1 MSSTP
6 PIESVWSSVM
16 KSLSIGLIS
25 LLLVFVSACSVGP
38 KYKAPAM
45 PAPPA
50 WKEADSQTYK
60 EAGNWKPAQPADTKI
75 RGKWW
80 EMFSDGDL
88 NRLEEQ
94 IDGSNQDLKVAQSH
108 FDQARALIRLN
119 RSNYFPTV
127 SVGAGATA
135 NRLSSNAVLTNQA
148 AASGYGDFVLPVDF
162 SWEADVWG
170 RIRHEVEAAREE
182 AQASAADLEAVRL
195 SLHSELAFD
204 YFELRSLDAQQKLL
218 DDTVVA
224 WRQALELTQRRF
236 EGGASS
242 GVEVAQAQ
250 TELDQTVA
258 QDQDIGVQRAAYE
271 HAIAV
276 LIGKPPA
283 EFALGPKPLNAEP
296 PQIPIGVPSQLL
308 ERRPDIAAAERRVAE
323 ANAEVGIA
331 RSAYYPTVVLSAA
344 VGLEGNSIANWFA
357 WPSRFWAAGPEALET
372 LFDAGRRHAT
382 NDAALAAWNGTVAT
396 YRQTSLDAFQQVED
410 NLAALRILAQ
420 ESETQRAA
428 VAAAQHSLDLSM
440 NRYTGGLVT
449 YLEVVTAQ
457 STALANERTAVD
469 IQRRRMDASVLLI
482 KALGGGWDTSQL
494 PALKKG

>member
-1 MSSTP
+1 
-6 PIESVWSSVM
+6 M
-16 KSLSIGLIS
+16 KPLLIAFVV
-25 LLLVFVSACSVGP
+25 LLTLLATACSVGP
-38 KYKAPAM
+38 KYQAPFA

-50 WKEADSQTYK
+50 WKEADPQTYK
-60 EAGNWKPAQPADTKI
+60 EAGNWQPAQPADMKI

-80 EMFSDGDL
+80 EMFADSDL
-88 NRLEEQ
+88 NTLEDQ
-94 IDGSNQDLKVAQSH
+94 IDSSSQSLKVAQSH
-108 FDQARALIRLN
+108 FDQARAAIRLN
-119 RSNYFPTV
+119 RANYFPTI
-127 SVGAGATA
+127 SVGSGATA
-135 NRLSSNAVLTNQA
+135 NRTSSNVVLTNQA
-148 AASGYGDFVLPVDF
+148 ASSGYGDFVLPLDF

-170 RIRHEVEAAREE
+170 RIRHQVEAAREE
-182 AQASAADLEAVRL
+182 AQATEADLETVRL
-195 SLHSELAFD
+195 SLHAELAFD
-204 YFELRSLDAQQKLL
+204 YFELRSLDAEQKLL

-250 TELDQTVA
+250 TELDSTVA

-276 LIGKPPA
+276 LIGKAPA
-283 EFALGPKPLNAEP
+283 AFALAAKPLNTEP

-331 RSAYYPTVVLSAA
+331 RSAYYPTVLLSAA
-344 VGLEGNSIANWFA
+344 VGLEGNSITDWLA
-357 WPSRFWAAGPEALET
+357 WPSRFWAAGPAVAQT

-382 NDAALAAWNGTVAT
+382 NDAALAAWNASVAT

-410 NLAALRILAQ
+410 NLAALRILSK
-420 ESETQRAA
+420 ESATQRAA
-428 VAAAQHSLDLSM
+428 VASAQHSLDLSM

-469 IQRRRMDASVLLI
+469 IQRRRMDASVLLV

>member
-1 MSSTP
+1 
-6 PIESVWSSVM
+6 M
-16 KSLSIGLIS
+16 KSLPIA
-25 LLLVFVSACSVGP
+25 LLALFILFATACSVGP
-38 KYKAPAM
+38 KYQAPAM
-45 PAPPA
+45 RTPPA
-50 WKEADSQTYK
+50 WKEADPQTYK
-60 EAGNWKPAQPADTKI
+60 EAGNWKPAEPAEAKI

-80 EMFSDGDL
+80 EMFADPDL

-94 IDGSNQDLKVAQSH
+94 IDGSNQELKVAQSH
-108 FDQARALIRLN
+108 FDEARALIRLN
-119 RSNYFPTV
+119 RANYFPTI
-127 SVGAGATA
+127 SVNPAITA
-135 NRLSSNAVLTNQA
+135 NRVSSNVALTNQA
-148 AASGYGDFVLPVDF
+148 ASSGYGDFILPLDF
-162 SWEADVWG
+162 SWEADIWG
-170 RIRHEVEAAREE
+170 RIRHQVEASREE
-182 AQASAADLEAVRL
+182 AQASAADLESVRL
-195 SLHSELAFD
+195 TLHAELAFD
-204 YFELRSLDAQQKLL
+204 YFELRSADAEQKLL

-224 WRQALELTQRRF
+224 WHQARDLTQRRF
-236 EGGASS
+236 DGGAAS

-250 TELDQTVA
+250 TQLDSTVA
-258 QDQDIGVQRAAYE
+258 QDQDVGVQRAAYE

-283 EFALGPKPLNAEP
+283 AFALAAKPLNAEP
-296 PQIPIGVPSQLL
+296 PLIPAGVPSQLL

-357 WPSRFWAAGPEALET
+357 WPSRFWAAGPELAQT

-382 NDAALAAWNGTVAT
+382 NDAAVAAWTASVAT

-410 NLAALRILAQ
+410 NLAALRMLAG
-420 ESETQRAA
+420 ESETQRNA
-428 VAAAQHSLDLSM
+428 VASAQHSLDLSM

-482 KALGGGWDTSQL
+482 KALGGGWSVANL
-494 PALKKG
+494 PKV